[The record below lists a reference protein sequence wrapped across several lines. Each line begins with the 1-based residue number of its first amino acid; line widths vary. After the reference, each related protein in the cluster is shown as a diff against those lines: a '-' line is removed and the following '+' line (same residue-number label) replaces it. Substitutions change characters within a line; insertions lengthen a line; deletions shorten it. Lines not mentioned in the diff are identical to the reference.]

1 MKAHQAITTC
11 GVLLVAVAHA
21 RGQAT
26 FTKITNGAI
35 VTDRATRFTGS
46 AWGDFNNDGYLDLF
60 VCTYEGTNIL
70 YLNHKD
76 GTFTKVVQGPAFQDV
91 DAHLGAAIADYNN
104 DGNLDLL
111 VAAGGASDVAESP
124 VLYQG
129 HGDGT
134 LTPSSISVNTPS
146 GFFWAATWADY
157 DNDGFADLFITDEG
171 NSQSTGGKN
180 MLLHNEG
187 NGSFSRVSSGTI
199 VNDITA
205 SRCALWA
212 DYDNDGLM
220 DLLVI
225 NGAPRNNPLYHNDGH
240 GAFTRVLTNAIATDQ
255 WPSGA
260 NHAAWG
266 DYDNDGLLDLFV
278 TGADGTARLYH
289 NNGNGSF
296 TNVTS
301 IPMVSLGLPAGA
313 TANGAAWGDYDND
326 GYLDLVVTCIGAPTL
341 LFHNNGDGT
350 FTKILT
356 GSEVS
361 DGGSGIY
368 TATCSW
374 VDYDNDGFLDLFLTR
389 NTQGAYLISNL
400 LYHNDG
406 NTNAWLEVKLV
417 GSVSNRSAI
426 GAKVR
431 VRATI
436 GGKTFWQMREI
447 NTGGGWDVVPLVAH
461 FGLGNATNIEVIR
474 IEWPSGTVQE
484 LDNRAPRQILTVTEP
499 PQLKI
504 AAPTAADSLQ
514 LSLIGIVGSSY
525 ELQTSS
531 DLNNWTHWTTL
542 TSTNRTTTL
551 TDSIANTSSARFYRA
566 LMR

>member
-1 MKAHQAITTC
+1 MKTIQFLITCTLLLTAI
-11 GVLLVAVAHA
+11 A
-21 RGQAT
+21 RAEAQAT
-26 FTKITNGAI
+26 LTRTNLVSDMAS
-35 VTDRATRFTGS
+35 TFTGS
-46 AWGDFNNDGYLDLF
+46 AWGDFNNDGFLDLF
-60 VCTYEGTNIL
+60 VCTWEGTNIL

-76 GTFTKVVQGPAFQDV
+76 GTFTKVVQGPPFQDV
-91 DAHLGAAIADYNN
+91 DAHLGPAIADFNN

-111 VAAGGASDVAESP
+111 VAAGGAADVAESP
-124 VLYQG
+124 VLYEG

-134 LTPSSISVNTPS
+134 LTRSSVPVNTPA

-157 DNDGFADLFITDEG
+157 DNDGFVDLFITNEG
-171 NSQSTGGKN
+171 DSGSSGGKN

-187 NGSFSRVSSGTI
+187 NSFFSHVSSGAI

-225 NGAPRNNPLYHNDGH
+225 NAAPPNNFLYHNNGH
-240 GAFTRVLTNAIATDQ
+240 GAFSRVLTNAIATDQ

-260 NHAAWG
+260 LHAAWG
-266 DYDNDGLLDLFV
+266 DYDNDGFPDLFI
-278 TGADGTARLYH
+278 TGKDGTTRLYH
-289 NNGNGSF
+289 NSGNSSF

-301 IPMVSLGLPAGA
+301 VPMVSLSLPSGA
-313 TANGAAWGDYDND
+313 SANGAAWGDYDND

-341 LFHNNGDGT
+341 LFHNNGNGS
-350 FTKILT
+350 FSQILT
-356 GSEVS
+356 GDPVN
-361 DGGSGIY
+361 DGGAGIF
-368 TATCSW
+368 TASCAW

-389 NTQGAYLISNL
+389 NTQGAYPISNL

-431 VRATI
+431 MRATI
-436 GGKTFWQMREI
+436 GGKTFWQVREI

-461 FGLGNATNIEVIR
+461 FGLGNATNIEVLR

-484 LDNRAPRQILTVTEP
+484 LRNQPPRQILTVTEQ
-499 PQLKI
+499 PQLSI
-504 AAPTAADSLQ
+504 SGSLSADLLH
-514 LSLIGIVGSSY
+514 LSLVGAVGSTY
-525 ELQTSS
+525 ELQTTT
-531 DLNNWTHWTTL
+531 DFDAWTTWM
-542 TSTNRTTTL
+542 TVICTNRTMTFTDTTA
-551 TDSIANTSSARFYRA
+551 TNMSRFYRA
-566 LMR
+566 VMR

>member
-1 MKAHQAITTC
+1 MKAHQTITAC
-11 GVLLVAVAHA
+11 GVLLIAMAHA
-21 RGQAT
+21 QGQTT
-26 FTKITNGAI
+26 FTKITTGDI
-35 VTDRATRFTGS
+35 VNDQASTFTGS
-46 AWGDFNNDGYLDLF
+46 AWGDFNNDGYLDVF
-60 VCTYEGTNIL
+60 VCTWEQTNIL
-70 YLNHKD
+70 YLNQKD
-76 GTFTKVVQGPAFQDV
+76 GTFTKVFQGPAFQDA
-91 DAHLGAAIADYNN
+91 DAHLGAAIADFNN
-104 DGNLDLL
+104 DGNLGLL
-111 VAAGGASDVAESP
+111 VAAGGASDVAENP

-134 LTPSSISVNTPS
+134 LTRSKVPLSIPA
-146 GFFWAATWADY
+146 GFFWAAAWADY

-171 NSQSTGGKN
+171 DSQSSGGKN

-212 DYDNDGLM
+212 DYDNDRLM

-225 NGAPRNNPLYHNDGH
+225 NGAPRNNFLYHNDGH
-240 GAFTRVLTNAIATDQ
+240 GAFTRVLTNVIATDQ

-260 NHAAWG
+260 LHAAWG
-266 DYDNDGLLDLFV
+266 DYDNDGLPDLFV

-301 IPMVSLGLPAGA
+301 VPIVSLGLTSGA

-350 FTKILT
+350 FTQIRD
-356 GSEVS
+356 GVPAN
-361 DGGSGIY
+361 DGGPGIF
-368 TATCSW
+368 TASCAW

-389 NTQGAYLISNL
+389 NTQGAHPISNL

-436 GGKTFWQMREI
+436 GGKSFWQVREI
-447 NTGGGWDVVPLVAH
+447 NSGGGWDVVPLVAH
-461 FGLGNATNIEVIR
+461 FGLGNATNIEVIH
-474 IEWPSGTVQE
+474 IEWPSGVVQE
-484 LDNRAPRQILTVTEP
+484 MHDRTPRQMLTVTEP
-499 PQLKI
+499 PQLNI
-504 AAPTAADSLQ
+504 SGLFSADLLQVSLV
-514 LSLIGIVGSSY
+514 GAVGSTY

-531 DLNNWTHWTTL
+531 DLRNWTSWTTL
-542 TSTNRTTTL
+542 LSSNRTMTF
-551 TDSIANTSSARFYRA
+551 TDSTATITSRFYRA
-566 LMR
+566 VAR